1 MSEKAWLKHYD
12 TGVSHTLWPYPNK
25 TLFDV
30 LAESAR
36 QRPGY
41 PALIFNGAQMSY
53 ERLEHLSNAF
63 AHSLIELNVKK
74 GDRVALLLPNSPQFL
89 ICQLGAWKI
98 GAIVSPLNPAYTEH
112 ELEHSLVE
120 IGAETAVVLTPFY
133 NKLKRI
139 QQSTALR
146 RIVATN
152 IKEYLP
158 RSRRL
163 LFTLFREKKE
173 GHRITLQHGDVW
185 LQSLLRPYNRSAR
198 PDVLVS
204 PDDPA
209 LLMFT
214 GGTTGRPKAA
224 LSSHQALLISGM
236 QLHAWMTAV
245 REEWV
250 DVTLLLMPMFHT
262 YGNVGVFS
270 AAVVARNTMIPIP
283 DPRDLDAVVSTI
295 DRTRPAYLCGVPTL
309 FTALV
314 RHPDVKTG
322 RMDFTSIKLCL
333 CGAAALMTETKQRFE
348 ELTQGRIVEG
358 YALTESVMAAVMT
371 PVQGIYKPGAVG
383 IPLPDVAVRIVDPQ
397 DGNVELPPGE
407 VGEVLLCGPQ
417 LMLGYWQR
425 PEETAEVIREGWLYT
440 GDLGYLDEDGY
451 LFLVDRAKDVIKPS
465 GFQVWPREVEEVLAA
480 HPAVS
485 EVGVAGI
492 PDPLRGEAVKAW
504 VVLGSQQEVTAS
516 ELRAHCRLRLTAY
529 KVPRKIEFR
538 DSLPKSSVGKVLR
551 RELVAQ
557 EQQSRLIPSPS
568 KKVTNVT

>member
-1 MSEKAWLKHYD
+1 MLERAWLKHYD
-12 TGVSHTLWPYPNK
+12 ACVSHTLWPYPNK
-25 TLFDV
+25 TLFEV

-53 ERLEHLSNAF
+53 EQLEHLSNAF
-63 AHSLIELNVKK
+63 AHSLMDLNVKK

-98 GAIVSPLNPAYTEH
+98 GAIVSPLNPAYNEH

-133 NKLKRI
+133 NKLKRL
-139 QQSTALR
+139 QKSTALH

-158 RSRRL
+158 RSSRL
-163 LFTLFREKKE
+163 LFTLFREKKD
-173 GHRITLQHGDVW
+173 GHRIKLQHGDKW
-185 LQSLLRPYNRSAR
+185 LQSMLRPYKRSTR

-214 GGTTGRPKAA
+214 GGTTGQPKAA

-245 REEWV
+245 REDWV
-250 DVTLLLMPMFHT
+250 DVTMLLMPMFHT

-270 AAVVARNTMIPIP
+270 AAVVARNTMVPIA

-295 DRTRPAYLCGVPTL
+295 DRIRPAYLCGVPTL
-309 FTALV
+309 FTALL
-314 RHPDVKTG
+314 RHPDVKKG
-322 RMDFTSIKLCL
+322 RVDFTSIKLCL

-348 ELTQGRIVEG
+348 KLTQGRIVEG
-358 YALTESVMAAVMT
+358 YALTESVMATVMT
-371 PVQGIYKPGAVG
+371 PVQGAYKPGAVG
-383 IPLPDVAVRIVDPQ
+383 IPLPDVLVRIVDPQ
-397 DGNVELPPGE
+397 NGNIELPPGE
-407 VGEVLLCGPQ
+407 IGEILLSGPQ
-417 LMLGYWQR
+417 LMIGYWQR
-425 PEETAEVIREGWLYT
+425 PEETSEMIRGGWLFT

-465 GFQVWPREVEEVLAA
+465 GFQVWPREVEEVLAS

-504 VVLGSQQEVTAS
+504 VVLGSQQKATVS
-516 ELRAHCRLRLTAY
+516 ELRAYCRHRLTAY

-557 EQQSRLIPSPS
+557 EQNDRLIPSSS
-568 KKVTNVT
+568 K